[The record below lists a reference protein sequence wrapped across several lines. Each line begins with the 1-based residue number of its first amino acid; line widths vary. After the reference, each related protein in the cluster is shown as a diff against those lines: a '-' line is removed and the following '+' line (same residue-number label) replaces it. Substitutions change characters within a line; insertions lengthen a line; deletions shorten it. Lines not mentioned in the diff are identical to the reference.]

1 MQNHSVAI
9 VRPASGEV
17 VFNSS
22 VLTTEAEAIDSEAG
36 TGHLRT
42 AAVRTSEWEVYQES
56 AASGCAE
63 HQSSAKG
70 PIEQLHLTGGGTAV
84 DEFYSDYLWYTTTI
98 PAADKGSYTVKSS
111 GAGGTVL
118 CVQLCTSFLIGRLS
132 C

>member
-1 MQNHSVAI
+1 MT
-9 VRPASGEV
+9 PASPTSQLEALVDTGGSG
-17 VFNSS
+17 SS
-22 VLTTEAEAIDSEAG
+22 VG
-36 TGHLRT
+36 
-42 AAVRTSEWEVYQES
+42 
-56 AASGCAE
+56 SGV
-63 HQSSAKG
+63 G

-118 CVQLCTSFLIGRLS
+118 CVQLCTSFLISRLS